1 MDNVSTSP
9 GYFTHSAQTDNWG
22 ASATGLPLLGG
33 LVTNADLQR
42 GSITHA
48 LAMSLVETAPATF
61 TWPAQRTDG
70 STFSSGI
77 TAIPEGTRFR
87 LDPSLDVNS
96 LRVPTIVKM
105 LARAAQTYGI
115 VVRDKAGSVA
125 LYGQD
130 PKSLVTN
137 PWPTTFDNQYPN
149 YVLAQFPWSR
159 LQVVQS
165 TQSCCW
171 SH

>member
-1 MDNVSTSP
+1 
-9 GYFTHSAQTDNWG
+9 
-22 ASATGLPLLGG
+22 
-33 LVTNADLQR
+33 
-42 GSITHA
+42 
-48 LAMSLVETAPATF
+48 MSLVETAPATF

-87 LDPSLDVNS
+87 LDPSFDVNS

-130 PKSLVTN
+130 PKSLPTN
-137 PWPTTFDNQYPN
+137 PWPTAFDNQYPN
-149 YVLAQFPWSR
+149 YHNGYVAGGIHFPAGCQNVNGEQALQIAGSLA
-159 LQVVQS
+159 
-165 TQSCCW
+165 
-171 SH
+171 